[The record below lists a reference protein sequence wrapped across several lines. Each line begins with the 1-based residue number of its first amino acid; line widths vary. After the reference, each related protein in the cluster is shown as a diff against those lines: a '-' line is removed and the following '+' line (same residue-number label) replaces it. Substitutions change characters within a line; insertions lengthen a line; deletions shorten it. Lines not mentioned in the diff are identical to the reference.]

1 MENEIDNDAEIVEQP
16 QKAPLLK
23 LICVSE
29 ESMRRFK
36 ATKQGKETYEKM
48 FKRLLDAYEEKYTKE
63 ANI

>member
-16 QKAPLLK
+16 QKAKAPLLK

-36 ATKQGKETYEKM
+36 ALKKGKEKYDAIM
-48 FKRLLDAYEEKYTKE
+48 VRLLDCYEQ
-63 ANI
+63 AN